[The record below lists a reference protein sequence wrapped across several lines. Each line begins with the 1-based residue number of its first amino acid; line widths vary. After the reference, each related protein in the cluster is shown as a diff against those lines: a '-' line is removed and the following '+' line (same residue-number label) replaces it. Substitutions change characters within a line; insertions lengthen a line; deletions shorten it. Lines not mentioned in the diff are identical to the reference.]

1 MTPFVGKGRRVEG
14 FQSRGNRRGRGYA
27 TGEKVK
33 AVGSRRGAV
42 PDAAERAAG
51 SAHGKVS

>member
-1 MTPFVGKGRRVEG
+1 MTLFVGKGRRVEG

-33 AVGSRRGAV
+33 AVGWRRGAV